1 MIPYLRWPAPSYTPI
16 GAILAQTPP
25 EPSAPHER
33 NRARAAA
40 RRARQLWPGPVGE
53 LVEREIEAWTEFGWR
68 TEHTGLIP
76 RLVDQVMKAPSP

>member
-1 MIPYLRWPAPSYTPI
+1 VPRTNVTGPA
-16 GAILAQTPP
+16 
-25 EPSAPHER
+25 
-33 NRARAAA
+33 
-40 RRARQLWPGPVGE
+40 PGPVGE